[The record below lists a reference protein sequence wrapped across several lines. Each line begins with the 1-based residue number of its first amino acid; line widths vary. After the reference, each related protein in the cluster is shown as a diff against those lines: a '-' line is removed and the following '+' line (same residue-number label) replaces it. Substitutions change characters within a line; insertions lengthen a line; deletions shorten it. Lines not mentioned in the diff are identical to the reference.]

1 MSPLLTEGSL
11 LAIKLPDDIFD
22 TYRPNVLAETGATAL
37 AAYELRTIAA
47 TVAAAIAS

>member
-1 MSPLLTEGSL
+1 VKRIIVRLFCH
-11 LAIKLPDDIFD
+11 AFF
-22 TYRPNVLAETGATAL
+22 VLAAVNTKRDILACGMKRTAL